1 MAPGILFIPQPL
13 PYVTQFLFQFDP
25 SRAYTSLV
33 SSPGSLSLFLRK
45 EPGNKANASL
55 LDYYDSRIVGY
66 FVVGYFVT
74 LLPMSSVLTF
84 HMPFLSR
91 TDCS

>member
-55 LDYYDSRIVGY
+55 LDYYESRI
-66 FVVGYFVT
+66 VGYFVT